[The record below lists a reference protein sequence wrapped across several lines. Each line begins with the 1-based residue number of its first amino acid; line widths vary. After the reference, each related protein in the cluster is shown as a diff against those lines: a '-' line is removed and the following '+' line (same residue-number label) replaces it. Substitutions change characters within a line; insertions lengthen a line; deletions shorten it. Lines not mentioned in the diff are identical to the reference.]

1 MVMDRIISAEY
12 ILYACDDDYKLA
24 EKICRRLEGLRL
36 NFSTMQLK
44 VLKAQKEL
52 LKGRRPRKIADE
64 LNIHRKTVYAIRK
77 RMMSTGLIYYFGEKN
92 GEN

>member
-1 MVMDRIISAEY
+1 MVIEKTISAEY
-12 ILYACDDDYKLA
+12 ILYACDDNFELA
-24 EKICRRLEGLRL
+24 EKICNRLEGLRL

-52 LKGRRPRKIADE
+52 LKGRRPSAIARQ

-77 RMMSTGLIYYFGEKN
+77 RMMQTGITYYFGEEK
-92 GEN
+92 